1 MVTLLVL
8 LSLVPVSVFLNL
20 KYHLVNFIIQMGS
33 VPHVFQ
39 VYLTIQS
46 IKNVQHQQLKWFQA
60 VNQQFIWM
68 EITFVQLV
76 CKVLLWMLQMEQS
89 ATKLLCIVPF
99 IQVPNLQF
107 VQFAFLDTFCSITH
121 VQNSQ
126 LNALLLTQKDFVF
139 NVLQVTQFQMVH
151 AFRF

>member
-1 MVTLLVL
+1 
-8 LSLVPVSVFLNL
+8 
-20 KYHLVNFIIQMGS
+20 
-33 VPHVFQ
+33 
-39 VYLTIQS
+39 
-46 IKNVQHQQLKWFQA
+46 
-60 VNQQFIWM
+60 M